1 VPIKA
6 SEMIRGL
13 VWRIL
18 ESGTVLST
26 LRLREMRI
34 SEILLYLY
42 GIWTPNKMS
51 ILLLVAFRMLKL
63 QKKESVPEKCTD
75 TISIGLLSARIQSY
89 HTLSPPIT
97 LRKSPNQ
104 LQAVQTSDTGLKS
117 LQRRNSSPHR
127 LKLLIKL
134 HKR

>member
-1 VPIKA
+1 MWKRLDSNSRTCSRPFTVPIKA

-42 GIWTPNKMS
+42 GI
-51 ILLLVAFRMLKL
+51 
-63 QKKESVPEKCTD
+63 
-75 TISIGLLSARIQSY
+75 
-89 HTLSPPIT
+89 
-97 LRKSPNQ
+97 
-104 LQAVQTSDTGLKS
+104 
-117 LQRRNSSPHR
+117 
-127 LKLLIKL
+127 
-134 HKR
+134 